1 MSNKIKLCSIILS
14 TVLLAGCGSVDQTKT
29 EEKHVIKTEKPLY
42 NTIDNPTKIETFDN
56 SIKINKNKQKYNK
69 ESNKENNKE
78 NTILTEDD
86 FKSTTYW
93 DEDFLNDIEIV
104 YIDGYDN
111 YNDYN
116 DYNDYDDSDENTA
129 DIKTYSNSDINSDK
143 DSDEPDTYN
152 YSWKTDGEY
161 WYFEPSG
168 WKIDNTTWYTLCN
181 CVANEA
187 GSYGI
192 TNYNKALVCEVIF
205 NRLWDWGYNSV
216 YDVVAAYNQFE
227 GSENY
232 IGLTDSY
239 YYKVNN
245 NVIDAVAFY
254 CSYPEVFNEG
264 YHFFYGDGYQ
274 NHFRY

>member
-1 MSNKIKLCSIILS
+1 MSNKIKLYCIIFSMIIILS
-14 TVLLAGCGSVDQTKT
+14 SCKSTDKSNIEQYNDNQPATY
-29 EEKHVIKTEKPLY
+29 Y
-42 NTIDNPTKIETFDN
+42 NTMDIPSKIETFDN
-56 SIKINKNKQKYNK
+56 SIKISKQKIIK
-69 ESNKENNKE
+69 HTIDEPI
-78 NTILTEDD
+78 NTN
-86 FKSTTYW
+86 YW
-93 DEDFLNDIEIV
+93 DEDFLNDIEII
-104 YIDGYDN
+104 YIDGYDDYIDDN
-111 YNDYN
+111 YL
-116 DYNDYDDSDENTA
+116 DDTKEPVIKETNN
-129 DIKTYSNSDINSDK
+129 IKTYSKSK
-143 DSDEPDTYN
+143 EDEPDTYN

-192 TNYNKALVCEVIF
+192 TDYNKALVCEVIF

-232 IGLTDSY
+232 ISLIDSY
-239 YYKVNN
+239 YYKVND
-245 NVIDAVAFY
+245 NVINAVAFY
-254 CSYPEVFNEG
+254 CSYPEIFNEG